1 MIRCD
6 NLLREYLD
14 WTNKDGADL
23 TEAARWLRLHTDSKD
38 TARRIWPDFSKGV
51 QDYFRSDDVSES
63 LQDEFYADERTEAG
77 DRRPSGSVMN
87 EVYSTEAPELTEAF
101 KAGNRAINQLC
112 NHPTAK
118 SIAAHRK
125 QNAYNIKRFIG
136 GKLSEW
142 QCPYLN
148 AAESVVGFEIKEDK
162 IVFNVEVPF
171 KHSDYEDQL
180 NLF

>member
-1 MIRCD
+1 METTYESIMAKR
-6 NLLREYLD
+6 REEH
-14 WTNKDGADL
+14 
-23 TEAARWLRLHTDSKD
+23 EAKMREIQIKEA
-38 TARRIWPDFSKGV
+38 
-51 QDYFRSDDVSES
+51 E
-63 LQDEFYADERTEAG
+63 LQKQKNALKAEC
-77 DRRPSGSVMN
+77 
-87 EVYSTEAPELTEAF
+87 
-101 KAGNRAINQLC
+101 KAGNRALNQLC